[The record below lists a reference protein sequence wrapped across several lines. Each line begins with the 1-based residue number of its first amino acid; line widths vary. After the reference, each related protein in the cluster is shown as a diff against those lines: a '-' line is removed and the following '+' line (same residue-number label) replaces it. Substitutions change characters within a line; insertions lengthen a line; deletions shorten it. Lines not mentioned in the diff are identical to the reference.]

1 MSTPLMVI
9 TNLPNMAAAEAMA
22 MAIVEREAGA
32 CVNIVP
38 SVTSVYRWEGKIE
51 KAQEVMLIV
60 KTQYALY
67 TQLEQLILSLHPY
80 ELPEIIGV
88 PISAGLP
95 AYLQWIAQQTKK
107 EVHV

>member
-32 CVNIVP
+32 CV
-38 SVTSVYRWEGKIE
+38 KIE

-67 TQLEQLILSLHPY
+67 THLEQLILSLHPY